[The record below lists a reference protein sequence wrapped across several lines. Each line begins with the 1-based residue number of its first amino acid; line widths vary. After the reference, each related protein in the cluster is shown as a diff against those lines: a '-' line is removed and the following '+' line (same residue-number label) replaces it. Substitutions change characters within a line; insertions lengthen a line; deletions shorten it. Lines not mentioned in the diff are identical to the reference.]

1 MMKRNLITPLIF
13 MPFRLKLFK
22 REYSNAIVN
31 VLDVGCGNHSPSLT
45 KRWYPTWKYH
55 GLDREEYSTDEYD
68 KKAMAKYYS
77 LDLSNDNLES
87 IPNNYYDIVIM
98 SHIIE
103 HLHNGLKIVEFLI
116 QKIKSGGKIYIEF
129 PSERSLSLP
138 SMSGSLNFCDD
149 PTHVRIYKIADL
161 ANLLLE
167 NNFRI
172 IRAGTRRDKVMILTF
187 PFRLLLKFVIGRK
200 IGGGDFWDVTG
211 FASYVYAK
219 KL

>member
-1 MMKRNLITPLIF
+1 
-13 MPFRLKLFK
+13 
-22 REYSNAIVN
+22 
-31 VLDVGCGNHSPSLT
+31 
-45 KRWYPTWKYH
+45 
-55 GLDREEYSTDEYD
+55 
-68 KKAMAKYYS
+68 MAKYYS